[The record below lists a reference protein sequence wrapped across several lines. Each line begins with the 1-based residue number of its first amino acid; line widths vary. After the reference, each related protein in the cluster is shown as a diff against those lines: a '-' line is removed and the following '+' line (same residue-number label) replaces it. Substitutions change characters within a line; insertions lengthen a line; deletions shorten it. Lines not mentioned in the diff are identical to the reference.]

1 MMYRVFLCGDWSGRD
16 VSTEELRR
24 LALTGELHPDDL
36 FCVPSIDIRAVRVGT
51 DPALMELIR
60 QAPPPGSVPYLKL
73 VGESGPDPDVLQL
86 TVDVQ
91 GLPGPDLGPAMWAEV
106 GSAASQ
112 APPNGFFKGPRPESI
127 VASQFGSFDGTIELR
142 YGKSCHVV
150 DAVWELNG
158 MERFCERDGTVVHS
172 ASWRARV
179 DWRIKDRVERLD
191 AYEHLGQQGRYRR
204 GMPDVSATMR
214 VTASGQKLNFVAKRL
229 TCLDAFDLCAEPDDD
244 TTVLKGQRS
253 EYADMT
259 CMIEAW
265 GFGDHVQRTWYFFLR
280 DLKAKGA
287 GDPLR
292 LAESLVTPDL
302 MPGTRAE
309 ARYGKHGLVTVN
321 EAR

>member
-16 VSTEELRR
+16 VSTEELRH

-36 FCVPSIDIRAVRVGT
+36 FCVPSIDTRAIRVGN
-51 DPALMELIR
+51 DPTLMGLIQ
-60 QAPPPGSVPYLKL
+60 QAPAPGSLPYLKL
-73 VGESGPDPDVLQL
+73 VGESGPDPEVLQL

-91 GLPGPDLGPAMWAEV
+91 GLPGPDLGAAMWAAV
-106 GSAASQ
+106 GAAASQ
-112 APPNGFFKGPRPESI
+112 APPNGFFKGPRPETLIS
-127 VASQFGSFDGTIELR
+127 SPFGSFDGTVELR
-142 YGKSCHVV
+142 FGKSCHIV

-158 MERFCERDGTVVHS
+158 MERCCERDGTVVHS
-172 ASWRARV
+172 ASWRARI
-179 DWRIKDRVERLD
+179 DWRIKDRVARLD

-280 DLKAKGA
+280 DLRAKGR